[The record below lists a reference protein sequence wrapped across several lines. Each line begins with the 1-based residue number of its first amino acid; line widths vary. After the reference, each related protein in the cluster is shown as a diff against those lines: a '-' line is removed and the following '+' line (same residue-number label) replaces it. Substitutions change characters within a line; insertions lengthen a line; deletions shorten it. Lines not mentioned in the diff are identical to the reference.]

1 VSWLYPGWF
10 WLLLPVGALLLFSR
24 DRSDALQLQSGRGW
38 LLPALLMII
47 VALARP
53 VLTQEPIEIE
63 QSGSDVVIAVDLSY
77 SMQANDIEP
86 NRLEAAKTL
95 LSELVKEDT
104 KNRFGV
110 IGFTTN
116 AIVLSPMTDDAQLLL
131 HLFVGLDETL
141 VTTKGTVMMPALKLS
156 RKMSKAEQP
165 IIVLLSDGGD
175 EDDYVKE
182 AAFAKK
188 NGLLVNVVM
197 LASRFGSTLEDG
209 RGEMVKD
216 EAGNIVVSAR
226 NDAIKALSRASGGEY
241 IDGADLS
248 ALQEAIAG
256 QSHSEYK
263 TKKKIMQHTELFYY
277 FVIAALFFFMLS
289 VTTLGKRIRI
299 GRWRKLQ

>member
-1 VSWLYPGWF
+1 VSWLYPEWF
-10 WLLLPVGALLLFSR
+10 WLLFPVAALLLFFQSR
-24 DRSDALQLQSGRGW
+24 LDLQRPRSGW
-38 LLPALLMII
+38 LLSALLMVV

-63 QSGSDVVIAVDLSY
+63 LSGSDVVIAVDLSY
-77 SMQANDIEP
+77 SMQAKDIEP

-95 LSELVKEDT
+95 LTELVKSDT

-131 HLFVGLDETL
+131 HLFGGLDETL
-141 VTTKGTVMMPALKLS
+141 VMTKGTVMMPALKLA
-156 RKMSKAEQP
+156 RRMSKARQP
-165 IIVLLSDGGD
+165 IVVLLSDGGD
-175 EDDYVKE
+175 EAGYEKE
-182 AAFAKK
+182 AAYAKE
-188 NGLLVNVVM
+188 NNLLVNVVM

-209 RGEMVKD
+209 RGKMLKD

-226 NDAIKALSRASGGEY
+226 NDAVEALSRATGGEF

-248 ALQEAIAG
+248 ALQEAIAE
-256 QSHSEYK
+256 QSQSEYK

-277 FVIAALFFFMLS
+277 FVIAALFCFMLS

-299 GRWRKLQ
+299 GRWQRQ

>member
-1 VSWLYPGWF
+1 VSWLYPEWF
-10 WLLLPVGALLLFSR
+10 WLLLPVAALLLFFRSR
-24 DRSDALQLQSGRGW
+24 PGLQRPRSGW
-38 LLPALLMII
+38 LLSALLMVI

-63 QSGSDVVIAVDLSY
+63 FSGSDVVIAVDLSY
-77 SMQANDIEP
+77 SMQAKDIEP

-95 LSELVKEDT
+95 LAELVKSDT

-131 HLFVGLDETL
+131 HLFGGLDETL
-141 VTTKGTVMMPALKLS
+141 VMTKGTVMMPALKLA
-156 RKMSKAEQP
+156 RRMSKARQP
-165 IIVLLSDGGD
+165 IVVLLSDGGD
-175 EDDYVKE
+175 EAGYAKE
-182 AAFAKK
+182 AAYAKE

-209 RGEMVKD
+209 RGEMLKD

-226 NDAIKALSRASGGEY
+226 NDAVEALSRATGGEF
-241 IDGADLS
+241 IDGADLF
-248 ALQEAIAG
+248 ALQEAIAE
-256 QSHSEYK
+256 QSQSEYK

-277 FVIAALFFFMLS
+277 FVIAALLLFMFS

-299 GRWRKLQ
+299 GRWKKQ

>member
-1 VSWLYPGWF
+1 MSWLNPEWF
-10 WLLLPVGALLLFSR
+10 WLLLPVAAMLLFFR
-24 DRSDALQLQSGRGW
+24 NRSGSLQPRSGW
-38 LLPALLMII
+38 LLSALLMVI

-53 VLTQEPIEIE
+53 VIMQEPIEIE
-63 QSGSDVVIAVDLSY
+63 LSGSDVVIAVDLSH
-77 SMQANDIEP
+77 SMQAKDIEP

-95 LSELVKEDT
+95 LSELVKSDT

-131 HLFVGLDETL
+131 HLFGGLDETL
-141 VTTKGTVMMPALKLS
+141 VMTKGTAMMPALKLS
-156 RKMSKAEQP
+156 RRMSKAEQP
-165 IIVLLSDGGD
+165 IVVLLSDGGD
-175 EDDYVKE
+175 ETGYAKE
-182 AAFAKK
+182 AAYAKK

-197 LASRFGSTLEDG
+197 LASRFGSTLEDS

-226 NDAIKALSRASGGEY
+226 NDAVKVISRSSGGEF

-248 ALQEAIAG
+248 ALQEVIEE
-256 QSHSEYK
+256 QSQSEYK

-277 FVIAALFFFMLS
+277 VVIAALLFFMLS
-289 VTTLGKRIRI
+289 VTTLGKHIRI
-299 GRWRKLQ
+299 GTWQKQ